1 MGVKG
6 RGRGAPQARSG
17 AALGAD
23 FETAVFDGRCMGV
36 GHMRIFFT
44 RALPAVVWGVVGL
57 WYFVDRNQNV
67 PVFHWDVGTDQTSTG
82 KKCQLLSMLAYR
94 GKLLPSPKGLN
105 ATCVFC
111 FVYKAPIDTKI
122 ISL

>member
-44 RALPAVVWGVVGL
+44 RGCPAVVWGVVGL
-57 WYFVDRNQNV
+57 WSGPACTANNEEKG
-67 PVFHWDVGTDQTSTG
+67 PGSEIKTI
-82 KKCQLLSMLAYR
+82 KK
-94 GKLLPSPKGLN
+94 
-105 ATCVFC
+105 
-111 FVYKAPIDTKI
+111 
-122 ISL
+122 